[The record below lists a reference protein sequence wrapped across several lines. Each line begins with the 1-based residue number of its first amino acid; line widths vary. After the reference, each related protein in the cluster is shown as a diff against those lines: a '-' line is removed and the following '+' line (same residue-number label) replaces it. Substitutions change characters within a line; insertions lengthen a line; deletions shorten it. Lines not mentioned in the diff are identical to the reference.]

1 MRCTDG
7 VKRQLLSVIAIAAV
21 VTLSACGHGAANTPT
36 VASTPVTPSTAITSG
51 PPSPGAPSSPGV
63 VKEFSVDGA
72 GPYLLG
78 SKLTDLQAT
87 PGLDNVTPGGTNCPQ
102 DTTAQGTGVW
112 AGVQLSFGTDGVLYV
127 AINKSTTI
135 PTPSGAWLG
144 TPLAQLKTIYAGIQ
158 TESLTAGAR
167 HAFLATT
174 VSGRGI
180 LFDLNAQNVVQSMA
194 AGDATYLKTS
204 YQQGTNFCS

>member
-1 MRCTDG
+1 MCTDE
-7 VKRQLLSVIAIAAV
+7 VKRLFLSAIAIAAV
-21 VTLSACGHGAANTPT
+21 MALPACGHGAAKTPAGPANTAPAT
-36 VASTPVTPSTAITSG
+36 SDTASAA
-51 PPSPGAPSSPGV
+51 PPSPGGPSSPSD

-72 GPYLLG
+72 GPYLIG

-87 PGLDNVTPGGTNCPQ
+87 AGLDSVTPGGATCPQ

-127 AINKSTTI
+127 AVNRSTTI

-144 TPLAQLKTIYAGIQ
+144 TSLAQLKTIYAGIQ
-158 TESLTAGAR
+158 TEALTAGTR
-167 HAFLATT
+167 HGFLVTT

-180 LFDLNAQNVVQSMA
+180 LFDLNAQGAVQSMA

-204 YQQGTNFCS
+204 YQSGTSFCS